1 MCTPMSEDRAA
12 LSDAARRMQDGA
24 RWRRG
29 GGAATG
35 RERLRTVQV
44 DTVDTESTSRPAA

>member
-1 MCTPMSEDRAA
+1 MCTPMSEVTAA
-12 LSDAARRMQDGA
+12 LSYGAREMQDGA

-35 RERLRTVQV
+35 RERLRAAQV
-44 DTVDTESTSRPAA
+44 DTVDTESTSRPAT